1 MPRTVE
7 ELLAEALQLTVDEK
21 EQLIH
26 ELHWS
31 LLTPEER
38 ELTAEWTRRMA
49 EIENGTAETVS
60 LEEAIEDA
68 RQAVRDAGRRNA
80 EQM

>member
-7 ELLAEALQLTVDEK
+7 ELLAEALQLPNEEK
-21 EQLIH
+21 NQLID

-38 ELTAEWTRRMA
+38 ELTAEWAQRLA
-49 EIENGTAETVS
+49 DIESGNAETVS
-60 LEEAIEDA
+60 LEDA
-68 RQAVRDAGRRNA
+68 LEHARDAVRDAGRRNA
-80 EQM
+80 ELM